1 MSVDRLCLYSK
12 ETIQREHYLGERI
25 VSKGGATMRKVYMLC
40 MAAAILSLLL
50 LFSFGC
56 RGIMNPIKGIP
67 EASID
72 WVDFVK
78 LKNGQYTG
86 MREVVLAD
94 PELITEDVVGEVEF
108 KVGDVVTNGKYR
120 IQRGD
125 AAYLEKG
132 TKLYRVEGYDPS
144 ELIAA
149 HDEQSINGYRI
160 YVANDKEE
168 KFRRS
173 FTEIINHDIEKMEWY
188 SLYEHDP
195 IVSLDAE
202 QSKEL
207 IGLLQAG
214 KPNSGNY
221 NVNDAE
227 HYELVIYYGEPLAY
241 SYSIIDDGQ
250 RVLFRGDENTLLID
264 QQITQWLH

>member
-1 MSVDRLCLYSK
+1 MK
-12 ETIQREHYLGERI
+12 
-25 VSKGGATMRKVYMLC
+25 KVYMLC

-50 LFSFGC
+50 LFSYGC

-78 LKNGQYTG
+78 LKKGHYTG
-86 MREVVLAD
+86 MHEVVITDLA
-94 PELITEDVVGEVEF
+94 LITEDVVGEVEF

-120 IQRGD
+120 TQRGD
-125 AAYLEKG
+125 AAYLDKG
-132 TKLYRVEGYDPS
+132 TKLYRVEGYDPTK
-144 ELIAA
+144 LIAA
-149 HDEQSINGYRI
+149 HDEDSINGYRI
-160 YVANDKEE
+160 YVANNERE
-168 KFRRS
+168 SFRRN
-173 FTEIINHDIEKMEWY
+173 FNEIIKHDIEKMEWY
-188 SLYEHDP
+188 SLYEHTP
-195 IVSLDAE
+195 IATLDAE

-207 IGLLQAG
+207 IGLLQDG
-214 KPNSGNY
+214 KPDSGNY

-227 HYELVIYYGEPLAY
+227 YYELVIYYGEPLAY